1 MTLHVIHY
9 FQENT
14 EQFHGLQYTK
24 KFSDDILN
32 LWTGIAYRLATGWTS
47 GGSKPGGGEIFRT
60 CSHRPWTHPASY
72 TMSRLP
78 GLSQR

>member
-24 KFSDDILN
+24 KFSDDILK
-32 LWTGIAYRLATGWTS
+32 LWTGIA
-47 GGSKPGGGEIFRT
+47 
-60 CSHRPWTHPASY
+60 
-72 TMSRLP
+72 
-78 GLSQR
+78 